1 MAKRRKVLRLG
12 LRQTESNRRREMPRI
27 EAIDPKEATGKA
39 RELLDGVK
47 AKIGSVP
54 NLMRTFANSPAAL
67 EGYLNFSGALGS
79 GSLSARLREQIA
91 LAVADANN
99 CEYCLSAHT
108 AIGKMVGLNENE
120 LIASRRASST
130 DARTDA
136 ALKFAH
142 QIVVKRGEVL
152 DSEVQAVREAGYN
165 DGEIVEIVANVAL
178 NIFTNYFN
186 HIARTTVDFPKVK
199 LGASQTR

>member
-1 MAKRRKVLRLG
+1 
-12 LRQTESNRRREMPRI
+12 MPRI

>member
-1 MAKRRKVLRLG
+1 
-12 LRQTESNRRREMPRI
+12 MPRI
-27 EAIDPKEATGKA
+27 EAIDPQEATGKA

-67 EGYLNFSGALGS
+67 EGYLNFSGALSG

-120 LIASRRASST
+120 LISSRRASST

-142 QIVVKRGEVL
+142 QIIVKRGEVL

-186 HIARTTVDFPKVK
+186 HIARTTVDFPKIA
-199 LGASQTR
+199 LGAAQVK

>member
-1 MAKRRKVLRLG
+1 
-12 LRQTESNRRREMPRI
+12 MPRI

-120 LIASRRASST
+120 LIASRRAHST

-186 HIARTTVDFPKVK
+186 HIAQTTVDFPKVK
-199 LGASQTR
+199 LGASQTS

>member
-1 MAKRRKVLRLG
+1 
-12 LRQTESNRRREMPRI
+12 MPRI

-47 AKIGSVP
+47 AKIGKAP

-67 EGYLNFSGALGS
+67 EGYLNFSGALGG
-79 GSLSARLREQIA
+79 GSLSAGLREQIA
-91 LAVADANN
+91 LTVADANN

-120 LIASRRASST
+120 LVASRRATST
-130 DARTDA
+130 DARKDA

-142 QIVVKRGEVL
+142 QIVVKRGEVS
-152 DSEVQAVREAGYN
+152 DGDVQAVRSAGYN

-186 HIARTTVDFPKVK
+186 HVAQTVVDFPKIA
-199 LGASQTR
+199 LGTAQAK

>member
-1 MAKRRKVLRLG
+1 
-12 LRQTESNRRREMPRI
+12 MPRLN
-27 EAIDPKEATGKA
+27 AIDPKEATGKA
-39 RELLDGVK
+39 KELLDGVK
-47 AKIGSVP
+47 AKIGMVP

-67 EGYLNFSGALGS
+67 EGYLNFSGALS
-79 GSLSARLREQIA
+79 GGALDAKLREQIA
-91 LAVADANN
+91 LTVADANA

-120 LIASRRASST
+120 LVASRHAGSSN
-130 DARTDA
+130 AKVDA

-152 DSEVQAVREAGYN
+152 DSEMQAVRAAGYN
-165 DGEIVEIVANVAL
+165 DGEITEIVANVAL

-186 HIARTTVDFPKVK
+186 HIAQTVVDFPKVSLATAK
-199 LGASQTR
+199 AA

>member
-1 MAKRRKVLRLG
+1 
-12 LRQTESNRRREMPRI
+12 MPRLN
-27 EAIDPKEATGKA
+27 AIDPNVATGKA
-39 RELLDGVK
+39 KELLDGVK
-47 AKIGSVP
+47 TKIGMVP

-67 EGYLNFSGALGS
+67 AGYLSFSGALGG
-79 GSLSARLREQIA
+79 GSLNAKLREQIA

-120 LIASRRASST
+120 LVASRQASSG
-130 DARTDA
+130 DPKTDA

-142 QIVVKRGEVL
+142 QIVVKRGELL
-152 DSEVQAVREAGYN
+152 DSEVQAVRAAGYN
-165 DGEIVEIVANVAL
+165 DGEITEIVANVAL

-186 HIARTTVDFPKVK
+186 EIAKTEIDFPRVQI
-199 LGASQTR
+199 GAAA